1 MHLTFPKRK
10 GYYTWEE
17 LRCLARALG
26 YQVDVFERVIPDFAE
41 GEPGVSFRQV
51 CRLME
56 LNFFNEAFHLTYNLH
71 TAHYNCQLIKKCL
84 VLLDH
89 RFLNFQ
95 EIHEIRVAYVAYEHH
110 DMHGMIINEKSLL
123 RTLKMCDRT
132 VAPLKLMHRVKHLKE
147 NYEAKGRIQ
156 IYEFMDLLILC
167 KMWDDVNIRDT
178 RVKGP
183 DKNWRKLYQMDKV
196 KEVFH
201 TYDEKVFELLNK
213 EFEETELNY
222 GDVSFGDRKQFRE
235 NPVDKDK
242 NTEQF
247 KTHSTTYKRLQ
258 KIIDSTTQQ
267 VISARAHGVANK
279 NRPAS
284 ASLLEEQFVDSSP
297 ERSISPPGLGRRASD
312 NKSVER
318 GSKTNQHYDRSKR
331 MSVVSARSSV
341 SHVSGLRGHLAR
353 SLGRKSRATTATSR
367 RQSSVGK
374 ITESDW
380 TLIVPVPKLNTP
392 DYKRPKTS
400 RLVTEDDLERQNDE
414 LKKLQYNLETLEVKT
429 KVHLDEDI
437 DIALGKGFRIRS
449 AKRKAEAERNR
460 PPDPKPR
467 PPPRSPVPS
476 PESLRRLSSPRPT
489 TPKGH
494 SNLCDAVKLG
504 IAPTADDS
512 RSEKSGKRGHKKKK
526 KKSSKKKA
534 KGHQFSFSMGGRS
547 RMMSAWDDDETSTD
561 TEGGST
567 FSSMTDDRTPIQGDK
582 PSILKDILYGVEDDE
597 IDEDDIQE
605 QYSNVSVPS
614 TPGTPSDSA
623 GRDRIVV
630 TPPEFPPK
638 PPPPPPTSASSG
650 VRNKSREK
658 KVHEPK
664 RKVETPGNKG
674 LGQRQLSTILES
686 ELQREEDEFEVGSE
700 DGDAEQ
706 KAWRE
711 WMKYGQAEDYIEE
724 EEEEEQRPDEEKKGS
739 RRSSRVR
746 SVSVVTEEQDEDDS
760 DFWKDITSETVAQA
774 VVKNIKM
781 EEAAVEQK
789 FSPSLTRL
797 EKLQMEYH
805 ARTRPAKPTI
815 VQARR
820 LVGRVREEASKGL
833 KKALLRPLS

>member
-26 YQVDVFERVIPDFAE
+26 YQIDVFERVIPDFAE

-95 EIHEIRVAYVAYEHH
+95 EIQEIRVAYVAYEHH
-110 DMHGMIINEKSLL
+110 DMHGMIINEKALL

-167 KMWDDVNIRDT
+167 KMWDDVNIRDN

-183 DKNWRKLYQMDKV
+183 DKNWRRLYQMDKV

-222 GDVSFGDRKQFRE
+222 GDVSFGDRRQFRE

-267 VISARAHGVANK
+267 VIEARANGVANK
-279 NRPAS
+279 NRPIS
-284 ASLLEEQFVDSSP
+284 ASLLEEQFIESSP
-297 ERSISPPGLGRRASD
+297 ERSKSPPGLGRRVSD
-312 NKSVER
+312 KSVER
-318 GSKTNQHYDRSKR
+318 GNKNNQLFDRSKR
-331 MSVVSARSSV
+331 MSVISARSSV
-341 SHVSGLRGHLAR
+341 SYASGSRGHLAR

-380 TLIVPVPKLNTP
+380 TLVVPVPKLKTP
-392 DYKRPKTS
+392 DYKRPKTA
-400 RLVTEDDLERQNDE
+400 RLVTADDLERQNDE
-414 LKKLQYNLETLEVKT
+414 LKKLQYNLETLEVKS

-460 PPDPKPR
+460 PPEPKPP

-476 PESLRRLSSPRPT
+476 PESLRRLSSPRPR

-494 SNLCDAVKLG
+494 SDQCDAVMLG
-504 IAPTADDS
+504 IAPTDDS
-512 RSEKSGKRGHKKKK
+512 RSEKSGKKGRKKKK
-526 KKSSKKKA
+526 KKSGKKKT
-534 KGHQFSFSMGGRS
+534 KGHQFSFSMGRS
-547 RMMSAWDDDETSTD
+547 RMMSAWDDDDTSTD

-567 FSSMTDDRTPIQGDK
+567 FSSKTDDRSPVQADK
-582 PSILKDILYGVEDDE
+582 PSILKDILYGVDDE
-597 IDEDDIQE
+597 EIDDDDIPE
-605 QYSNVSVPS
+605 SYLNVSVPS
-614 TPGTPSDSA
+614 TPVTPSDSTEH
-623 GRDRIVV
+623 DRIAS
-630 TPPEFPPK
+630 TPPAFSPK
-638 PPPPPPTSASSG
+638 PPPPPPPQPTTSASSG
-650 VRNKSREK
+650 VRNKPREK

-664 RKVETPGNKG
+664 RKVEPHGKSV
-674 LGQRQLSTILES
+674 GQRQLSTILES
-686 ELQREEDEFEVGSE
+686 ELQREEEVGSE
-700 DGDAEQ
+700 DEDTDQ
-706 KAWRE
+706 KMWRE
-711 WMKYGQAEDYIEE
+711 WIKYEQGEDYMEE
-724 EEEEEQRPDEEKKGS
+724 EEEEEEERPEMKKGTTS

-746 SVSVVTEEQDEDDS
+746 SVSIATEEQEEDD
-760 DFWKDITSETVAQA
+760 DFWRDITSETVAQA
-774 VVKNIKM
+774 VVKNIRM
-781 EEAAVEQK
+781 EEEAVQQK

>member
-26 YQVDVFERVIPDFAE
+26 YQVDVFERVVPDFAE
-41 GEPGVSFRQV
+41 GEAGVSFRQV
-51 CRLME
+51 SRLME

-110 DMHGMIINEKSLL
+110 DMHGMIINEKALL
-123 RTLKMCDRT
+123 RTLKMCGRT

-167 KMWDDVNIRDT
+167 KMWDDVNVKDT

-183 DKNWRKLYQMDKV
+183 DKNWRRLYQMDKV

-213 EFEETELNY
+213 EFEATELNY

-235 NPVDKDK
+235 NPVDKEK

-247 KTHSTTYKRLQ
+247 KTHTTTYKRLQ

-267 VISARAHGVANK
+267 VIQARAHGIAKNK
-279 NRPAS
+279 DRPTS
-284 ASLLEEQFVDSSP
+284 ASQLDEQLIESSP
-297 ERSISPPGLGRRASD
+297 ERDQSPSGLGRRASD
-312 NKSVER
+312 KGVER
-318 GSKTNQHYDRSKR
+318 GNQNNQYHDRSKR
-331 MSVVSARSSV
+331 MSAISARSSV
-341 SHVSGLRGHLAR
+341 SYASGSRGHIAR

-380 TLIVPVPKLNTP
+380 TLVVPVPKLKTP
-392 DYKRPKTS
+392 DYKRPKTAT
-400 RLVTEDDLERQNDE
+400 LVTRDDMERQDDE

-460 PPDPKPR
+460 PPEPKPPR
-467 PPPRSPVPS
+467 PPRSPVPS
-476 PESLRRLSSPRPT
+476 PESLRRLSSPRPR

-494 SNLCDAVKLG
+494 SDLCDAVKLG
-504 IAPTADDS
+504 IAPTDDS
-512 RSEKSGKRGHKKKK
+512 RSEKSGKKGRKKKK
-526 KKSSKKKA
+526 KKSGKKKT
-534 KGHQFSFSMGGRS
+534 KGHQFSFTVGRS

-561 TEGGST
+561 TEDAST
-567 FSSMTDDRTPIQGDK
+567 FSSVTEDRVPTQADK
-582 PSILKDILYGVEDDE
+582 PSILKDILYGVDGEEIVEDDV
-597 IDEDDIQE
+597 QE
-605 QYSNVSVPS
+605 SYRSVSGS
-614 TPGTPSDSA
+614 TPVTPSSEFA
-623 GRDRIVV
+623 EHDRIVV

-638 PPPPPPTSASSG
+638 PPPPPPPPTSVSSA
-650 VRNKSREK
+650 VKNKPREK

-664 RKVETPGNKG
+664 RKVDSPGKG

-686 ELQREEDEFEVGSE
+686 TLQREEEETGSDEE
-700 DGDAEQ
+700 DSD
-706 KAWRE
+706 KRMWKE
-711 WMKYGQAEDYIEE
+711 WMKYEQGEDDMTEE
-724 EEEEEQRPDEEKKGS
+724 EEEEDERAEETKKGS

-746 SVSVVTEEQDEDDS
+746 SVSIVTEEQGEDE
-760 DFWKDITSETVAQA
+760 DFWKDITSETVVQA

-833 KKALLRPLS
+833 KRALLRPLS

>member
-26 YQVDVFERVIPDFAE
+26 YQVDVFERVVPDFAE

-51 CRLME
+51 SRLME

-110 DMHGMIINEKSLL
+110 DMHGMIINEKALL
-123 RTLKMCDRT
+123 RTLKMCGRT

-167 KMWDDVNIRDT
+167 KMWDDVNVKDT

-183 DKNWRKLYQMDKV
+183 DKNWRRLYQMDKV

-213 EFEETELNY
+213 EFEATELNY

-235 NPVDKDK
+235 NPVDKEK

-247 KTHSTTYKRLQ
+247 KTHTTTYKRLQ

-267 VISARAHGVANK
+267 VIQARAHGIAKNK
-279 NRPAS
+279 DRPTS
-284 ASLLEEQFVDSSP
+284 ASQLDEQLIESSP
-297 ERSISPPGLGRRASD
+297 ERDQSPTGLGRRASD
-312 NKSVER
+312 KGVER
-318 GSKTNQHYDRSKR
+318 GNQNNQYHDRSKR
-331 MSVVSARSSV
+331 MSAVSARSSV
-341 SHVSGLRGHLAR
+341 SYASGSRGHIAR

-380 TLIVPVPKLNTP
+380 TLVVPVPKLKTP
-392 DYKRPKTS
+392 DYKRPKTAT
-400 RLVTEDDLERQNDE
+400 LVTRDDLERQNDE

-460 PPDPKPR
+460 PPEPKPPR
-467 PPPRSPVPS
+467 PPRSPVPS
-476 PESLRRLSSPRPT
+476 PESLRRLSSPRPR

-504 IAPTADDS
+504 ISPTDDS
-512 RSEKSGKRGHKKKK
+512 RSEKSGKKGRKKKK
-526 KKSSKKKA
+526 KKSGKKKT
-534 KGHQFSFSMGGRS
+534 KGHQFSFTVGRS

-561 TEGGST
+561 TEGAST
-567 FSSMTDDRTPIQGDK
+567 FSSVTEDRVPVQADK
-582 PSILKDILYGVEDDE
+582 PSILKDILYGVDGEEIVDD
-597 IDEDDIQE
+597 DVQE
-605 QYSNVSVPS
+605 SYRSVSGS
-614 TPGTPSDSA
+614 TPVTPSSEFA
-623 GRDRIVV
+623 EHDRI
-630 TPPEFPPK
+630 
-638 PPPPPPTSASSG
+638 
-650 VRNKSREK
+650 
-658 KVHEPK
+658 
-664 RKVETPGNKG
+664 G

-686 ELQREEDEFEVGSE
+686 TLQREEEETGSDEE
-700 DGDAEQ
+700 DSD
-706 KAWRE
+706 KRMWKE
-711 WMKYGQAEDYIEE
+711 WMKYEQGEDDMTEE
-724 EEEEEQRPDEEKKGS
+724 EEEEDERAEETKKGS

-746 SVSVVTEEQDEDDS
+746 SVSIVTEEQGEDE
-760 DFWKDITSETVAQA
+760 DFWKDITSETVVQA

-833 KKALLRPLS
+833 KRALLRPLS

>member
-41 GEPGVSFRQV
+41 GEAGVSFRQV
-51 CRLME
+51 SRLME

-110 DMHGMIINEKSLL
+110 DMHGMIINEKALL
-123 RTLKMCDRT
+123 RTLKMCGRT

-167 KMWDDVNIRDT
+167 KMWDDVNVKDT

-183 DKNWRKLYQMDKV
+183 DKNWRRLYQMDKV

-213 EFEETELNY
+213 EFEATELNY

-235 NPVDKDK
+235 NPVDKEK

-247 KTHSTTYKRLQ
+247 KTHTTTYKRLQ

-267 VISARAHGVANK
+267 VIQARAHGIAKNK
-279 NRPAS
+279 DRPTS
-284 ASLLEEQFVDSSP
+284 ASQLDEQLIESSP
-297 ERSISPPGLGRRASD
+297 ERDQSPSGLGRRASD
-312 NKSVER
+312 KGVER
-318 GSKTNQHYDRSKR
+318 GNQNNQYHDRSKR
-331 MSVVSARSSV
+331 MSAISARSSV
-341 SHVSGLRGHLAR
+341 SYASGSRGHIAR

-380 TLIVPVPKLNTP
+380 TLVVPVPKLKTP
-392 DYKRPKTS
+392 DYKRPKTAT
-400 RLVTEDDLERQNDE
+400 LVTRDDLERQNDE

-460 PPDPKPR
+460 PPEPKPPR
-467 PPPRSPVPS
+467 PPRSPVPS
-476 PESLRRLSSPRPT
+476 PESLRRLSSPRPR

-504 IAPTADDS
+504 IAPTDDS
-512 RSEKSGKRGHKKKK
+512 RSEKSGKKGRKKKK
-526 KKSSKKKA
+526 KKSGKKKT
-534 KGHQFSFSMGGRS
+534 KGHQFSFTVGRS

-561 TEGGST
+561 TEDAST
-567 FSSMTDDRTPIQGDK
+567 FSSVTEDRVPTQGEK
-582 PSILKDILYGVEDDE
+582 PSILKDILYGVDGEEIVDD
-597 IDEDDIQE
+597 DVQE
-605 QYSNVSVPS
+605 SYRSVSGS
-614 TPGTPSDSA
+614 TPVTPSSEFTEH
-623 GRDRIVV
+623 DRTVV

-638 PPPPPPTSASSG
+638 PPPPPPPPTSVSSA
-650 VRNKSREK
+650 VKNKPREK

-664 RKVETPGNKG
+664 RKVDSPGKG

-686 ELQREEDEFEVGSE
+686 TLQREEEETGSDEE
-700 DGDAEQ
+700 DSD
-706 KAWRE
+706 KRMWKE
-711 WMKYGQAEDYIEE
+711 WMKYEQGEDDMTEE
-724 EEEEEQRPDEEKKGS
+724 EEEEDERVEETKKGS

-746 SVSVVTEEQDEDDS
+746 SVSIVTEEQGEDE
-760 DFWKDITSETVAQA
+760 DFWKDITSETVVQA

-833 KKALLRPLS
+833 KRALLRPLS